1 MKKVRWGILGAGGIA
16 DRRTLPGMQLAEH
29 AEIVSVMEIDPA
41 FAERLREK
49 YHAKRAYSDDA
60 ALLSDPEIDAGGGQR
75 QAHPHRKTPRHDC
88 RGRRSRRVA
97 LPGKGR

>member
-60 ALLSDPEIDAGGGQR
+60 ALLSDPEIDALYI
-75 QAHPHRKTPRHDC
+75 ASPVACHA
-88 RGRRSRRVA
+88 RRRTTASTSSSKN
-97 LPGKGR
+97 PSP

>member
-60 ALLSDPEIDAGGGQR
+60 ALLSDPEIDAVYTQGW
-75 QAHPHRKTPRHDC
+75 
-88 RGRRSRRVA
+88 RRWRRTTA
-97 LPGKGR
+97 STSSSKNPSP